1 MVAVPSEVSDAEMNF
16 DTGKFLDSCNM
27 FGIRLGLDAAK
38 ELLERAGRPD
48 KNLRFIHIAGTNGK
62 GSVSAMLERSLRECG
77 CRTGLYTSPHLI
89 DVRERFRIDGK
100 AVSTEN
106 FNRLGAELAAEAEG
120 HSFSY
125 FEFATVLAMKIFAD
139 AGVDIVIW
147 ETGMG
152 GRLDAT
158 NIIEPEAA
166 VITSIALDHQ
176 AHLGS
181 TLGAIA
187 AEKAGILKKNVPLF
201 TGRLPEEAREVI
213 HAKAV
218 ESGCP
223 EFAVRENVPECGET
237 FIRDGKILQKFNYD
251 GREIELSL
259 PGKMQRE
266 NFRIAYEIILFLAG
280 KYGFSVEKALG
291 ALSDVRWPAR
301 FQWVNERV
309 LVDGGHNPDGVAA
322 LTEAVKESCPG
333 EKFMII
339 YSAFADKDAE
349 NCIPLLSEIAGEF
362 VFTSVGSDGRAAFD
376 EKKLASL
383 AGSYDVPST
392 VIPDISE
399 ALQYA
404 LENDAMRII
413 VSGSLYLAGA
423 VLEKIVDKKAVL
435 DL

>member
-1 MVAVPSEVSDAEMNF
+1 MSF

-38 ELLERAGRPD
+38 ELLERAGHPD
-48 KNLRFIHIAGTNGK
+48 KKLRFIHIAGTNGK
-62 GSVSAMLERSLRECG
+62 GSVAAMLERALRECG
-77 CRTGLYTSPHLI
+77 YRTGLYTSPHLI
-89 DVRERFRIDGK
+89 DVRERFRINGK
-100 AVSTEN
+100 AVSTED
-106 FNRLGAELAAEAEG
+106 FNRFGAELAAEAEG
-120 HSFSY
+120 KSFSY
-125 FEFATVLAMKIFAD
+125 FEFATVLAMKIFAG
-139 AGVDIVIW
+139 AGVDVVIW

-181 TLGAIA
+181 TLDKIA
-187 AEKAGILKKNVPLF
+187 AEKAGILKKDVPLF
-201 TGRLPEEAREVI
+201 TGRLPEAARKVI
-213 HAKAV
+213 CAKAEELNCQV
-218 ESGCP
+218 
-223 EFAVRENVPECGET
+223 FAVREDVPQCAQT
-237 FIRDGKILQKFNYD
+237 FIHSGKFLQKFNYD

-266 NFRIAYEIILFLAG
+266 NFRIVYEIILFLSE
-280 KYGFSVEKALG
+280 KYGFRIDCALA
-291 ALSDVRWPAR
+291 ALADVRWPAR
-301 FQWVNERV
+301 FQWVNGKV

-333 EKFMII
+333 EKFLII

-349 NCIPLLSEIAGEF
+349 NCIPLLSGIADKF

-376 EKKLASL
+376 EEKLASL
-383 AGSYDVPST
+383 AGNYNVPSI
-392 VIPDISE
+392 VIPEISG

-404 LENDAMRII
+404 LESSSMRII

-423 VLEKIVDKKAVL
+423 VLEKIVDKREVL